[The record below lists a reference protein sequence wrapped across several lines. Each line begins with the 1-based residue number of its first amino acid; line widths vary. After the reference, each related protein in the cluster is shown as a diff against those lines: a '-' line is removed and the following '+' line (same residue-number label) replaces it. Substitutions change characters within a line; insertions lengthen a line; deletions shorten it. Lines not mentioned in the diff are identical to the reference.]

1 MVKKMNDNPKT
12 KQLLKILIGTAW
24 IDGTIQTEEREYL
37 HQLAKDYGYDQDH
50 DIKNLF
56 SEAKPIKPDECYQ
69 WLEEYLGDNPTEEIY
84 QELLKELSTLIY
96 SDGLVEL
103 EEAKLLTRLQLL
115 DPSMESSERKT
126 VFNGLLKGIQK
137 LYRKAIS

>member
-1 MVKKMNDNPKT
+1 MNDNSNT

-24 IDGTIQTEEREYL
+24 IDGTIQPEEREHL
-37 HQLAKDYGYDQDH
+37 HQLAKDYGCDKDH
-50 DIKNLF
+50 DIKSLF
-56 SEAKPIKPDECYQ
+56 SEAKPIKPEECYQ

-126 VFNGLLKGIQK
+126 IFNGLLKGIQK